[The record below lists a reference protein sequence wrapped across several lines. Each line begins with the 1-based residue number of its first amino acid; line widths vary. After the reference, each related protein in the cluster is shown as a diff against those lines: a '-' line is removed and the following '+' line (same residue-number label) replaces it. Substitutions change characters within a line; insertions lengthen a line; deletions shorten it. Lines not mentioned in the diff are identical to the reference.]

1 MTPKTQKACC
11 GAQADN
17 DADATK
23 TVAVSAAAGEAR
35 DPVCGMIVK
44 PATTKHQAEHDGQ
57 TYYFCSDGCKA
68 KFLADP
74 ARFLK
79 PADKGAPAAPAA
91 PVAPEPTGTIYTCPM
106 HPQIRRDAPGS
117 CPICG
122 MALEP
127 EGIPEPEGANPELK
141 DMTRR
146 FVIGAILAT
155 PIFVLEMGGHLG
167 LLNIEH
173 IVSMTTSMWIQ
184 FALSTPIVFW
194 CAWPFF
200 QRAWASVLNRSP
212 NMFTLIALGVGA
224 AYGYSL
230 VATFA
235 PGLFPAS
242 LRQHGGLIPVYYEA
256 AAVVTVLVLLGQV
269 LELRARE
276 KTGGAIRALLKL
288 APKTARR
295 LRADGTDE
303 EVSLDQVH
311 VGDRLRVRP
320 GEAVPVDGSVTE
332 GTSSVDESMVTGES
346 MPVAK
351 AVGTKVIGGTI
362 NGTGAL
368 VMTAEKVGADTM
380 LSRIVHMVADAQR
393 SRAPIQR
400 LADSVAAWFVPAV
413 MASAALAFAA
423 WMIWAPAPALGLAVV
438 AAVSVLIIAC
448 PCALGLAT
456 PMSIM
461 VGVGKGAGAGVLIK
475 SAEALERFE
484 KVDTLVVDKTGTL
497 TEGKPRV
504 TAVVA
509 AAGFDE
515 ATVLSFGASLEKSS
529 EHPLAAAILSAA
541 ADRKVALQEFTNF
554 ASVTGKGVTGTIAG
568 RTVAVGN
575 AALLKDRG
583 VATTDLEARADT
595 LRKDGATAVFV
606 AVDDKPAG
614 IIAVADPIKAT
625 TMAALDALRKDG
637 LRIVMVTGD
646 NRTTAQAVA
655 SKLGITEVEADVLPD
670 QKNAI
675 VRRLKTEGRVVGMAG
690 DGVNDAPA
698 LAEADVGIAMGTGTD
713 VAIQSA
719 GITLVKGDLAGIARA
734 RALSHA
740 TMGNIRENL
749 VLAFVYNVV
758 GIPVAAGVL
767 YPAFGILLSPIIAAA
782 AMSLSSV
789 SVIGNA
795 LRLRITR
802 I

>member
-1 MTPKTQKACC
+1 M
-11 GAQADN
+11 
-17 DADATK
+17 
-23 TVAVSAAAGEAR
+23 
-35 DPVCGMIVK
+35 
-44 PATTKHQAEHDGQ
+44 
-57 TYYFCSDGCKA
+57 Y
-68 KFLADP
+68 
-74 ARFLK
+74 LK
-79 PADKGAPAAPAA
+79 PIARPTPVGPSAPGA
-91 PVAPEPTGTIYTCPM
+91 PVARGTIYTCPM
-106 HPQIRRDAPGS
+106 HPQIRRNAPGS

-122 MALEP
+122 MAIEAQD
-127 EGIPEPEGANPELK
+127 IPEAEGTSPELM

-146 FVIGAILAT
+146 FGIGAVLAT
-155 PIFVLEMGGHLG
+155 PIFVLEMGGHLTF
-167 LLNIEH
+167 LNLDH
-173 IVSMTTSMWIQ
+173 YLSMATSMWVQ
-184 FALSTPIVFW
+184 FALATPIVLW

-200 QRAWASVLNRSP
+200 QRAWVSVLNRSP

-224 AYGYSL
+224 SYLYSL

-235 PGLFPAS
+235 PGLFPAG
-242 LRQHGGLIPVYYEA
+242 LRQRGGLIPVYYEA

-295 LRADGTDE
+295 IRADGTDE
-303 EVSLDQVH
+303 EVPLDQVR
-311 VGDRLRVRP
+311 VGDRLRLRP
-320 GEAVPVDGSVTE
+320 GEAVPVDGAVTE
-332 GTSSVDESMVTGES
+332 GAGAVDESMVTGES
-346 MPVAK
+346 MPVEKSA
-351 AVGTKVIGGTI
+351 AAKVIGGTI

-368 VMTAEKVGADTM
+368 VITAEKIGADST
-380 LSRIVHMVADAQR
+380 LSRIVHMVAEAQR

-400 LADSVAAWFVPAV
+400 LADVVAAWFVPAV
-413 MASAALAFAA
+413 MASAAIAFAA
-423 WMIWAPAPALGLAVV
+423 WMFWAPAPALGSAVV

-461 VGVGKGAGAGVLIK
+461 VGVGKGASAGVLIK
-475 SAEALERFE
+475 NAEALERFE

-515 ATVLSFGASLEKSS
+515 LTVILLGASLEKSS
-529 EHPLAAAILSAA
+529 EHPLAAAILAA
-541 ADRKVALQEFTNF
+541 AAERNVALQEVTNF
-554 ASVTGKGVTGTIAG
+554 ASVTGKGVTGISGG
-568 RTVAVGN
+568 RRVAVGN
-575 AALLKDRG
+575 AALLEDRG
-583 VATTDLEARADT
+583 VSSADLEARADA
-595 LRKDGATAVFV
+595 LRKEGATVLFV
-606 AVDDKPAG
+606 AVNDQAAG

-625 TMAALDALRKDG
+625 TMAALDALRSEG
-637 LRIVMVTGD
+637 VRVVMLTGD

-655 SKLGITEVEADVLPD
+655 GKLGITEVEAGVLPD
-670 QKNAI
+670 QKRAI
-675 VRRLKTEGRVVGMAG
+675 VRRLKSEGRVVAMAG

-713 VAIQSA
+713 VAMQSA
-719 GITLVKGDLAGIARA
+719 GLTLVKGDLAGIARG
-734 RALSHA
+734 RALSSA
-740 TMGNIRENL
+740 TMRNIRENL
-749 VLAFVYNVV
+749 ILAFVYNVI

-767 YPAFGILLSPIIAAA
+767 YPAVGVLLSPIIAAA

-795 LRLRITR
+795 LRLRAAR